1 MNFYIQPHSSTLRK
15 SIDRSRIATGRKTV
29 ELALDKKTVELA
41 LGRKTA
47 GLALERRQLVQ
58 VGQQGQRGLDSRVI
72 LVFLEAQMGL
82 EGRGLLEHRLGLGR
96 LGILVLRVYLEVL
109 IHQLGQVGR
118 GFQGRH

>member
-1 MNFYIQPHSSTLRK
+1 MCP
-15 SIDRSRIATGRKTV
+15 
-29 ELALDKKTVELA
+29 
-41 LGRKTA
+41 
-47 GLALERRQLVQ
+47 
-58 VGQQGQRGLDSRVI
+58 QGQWGLDSRVI

-96 LGILVLRVYLEVL
+96 LDSRALRVYLEVL